1 MVAEFYASQMIAT
14 GQLVKVLESS
24 RAMGY
29 DISVVPQLKNVP
41 PKLRVWIDFLVE
53 IFTEVSWQQKSL
65 LGFMAQEDTF
75 FYPLQKGL
83 SPNKYC
89 L

>member
-1 MVAEFYASQMIAT
+1 MYRLNLGMVVSGEWPGAASGLGLIQVAEFYASQMIAT

-53 IFTEVSWQQKSL
+53 IFTEVSWQRKS
-65 LGFMAQEDTF
+65 
-75 FYPLQKGL
+75 
-83 SPNKYC
+83 
-89 L
+89 

>member
-1 MVAEFYASQMIAT
+1 MIAT

-53 IFTEVSWQQKSL
+53 IFTEVSWQQKS
-65 LGFMAQEDTF
+65 
-75 FYPLQKGL
+75 
-83 SPNKYC
+83 
-89 L
+89 

>member
-1 MVAEFYASQMIAT
+1 MVVSGEWPGAASGLGLIQVAEFYASQMIAT
-14 GQLVKVLESS
+14 GQLVKVLEFS

-53 IFTEVSWQQKSL
+53 IFTEVSWQQKS
-65 LGFMAQEDTF
+65 
-75 FYPLQKGL
+75 
-83 SPNKYC
+83 
-89 L
+89 